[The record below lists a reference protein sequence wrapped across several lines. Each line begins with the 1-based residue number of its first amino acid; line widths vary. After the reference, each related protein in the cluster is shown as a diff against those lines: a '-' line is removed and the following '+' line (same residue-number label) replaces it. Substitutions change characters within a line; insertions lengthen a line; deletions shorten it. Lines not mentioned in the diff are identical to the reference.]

1 MDGSEPLDAGP
12 LHAGSLDP
20 ESGNAAPKDDGEEAA
35 ALDAVVKH
43 HEGMRKR
50 LDALLTTLI
59 QAVKTGETV
68 AGHDAHG
75 VLLEWCETEL
85 LPHAL
90 AEEGPLYAAAGR
102 SPEGRLLVAALLAE
116 HQAFVGLIEDLRG
129 ADGVDAAVT
138 AGAIRH
144 VFAVHV
150 DKENR
155 FLLPLL
161 VGSPGLSLAQAV
173 EGLSEL
179 VGEAHVHESRA
190 GRGGSA

>member
-1 MDGSEPLDAGP
+1 MDGSEPLDTRP
-12 LHAGSLDP
+12 LHA
-20 ESGNAAPKDDGEEAA
+20 ESPNPGAGNAAAKDDGEEAA
-35 ALDAVVKH
+35 ALDAVAKH
-43 HEGMRKR
+43 HEGMLKR
-50 LDALLTTLI
+50 LDALLSTLI
-59 QAVKTGETV
+59 QAVKTGDTV

-90 AEEGPLYAAAGR
+90 AEEGPLYGAAGH

-129 ADGVDAAVT
+129 AGGIDAAVT

-150 DKENR
+150 DTENR